1 MARRGSSPASTRG
14 SLEPAAVRLR
24 CRRVQRPRGLPT
36 TGGGPRPR
44 GQHAGGHV
52 HHGITQRCYGHRL
65 TDQPR
70 GIAHE
75 ICQARIEP
83 LRSTYCAVAPES
95 PTRASPTPP
104 RLPPTRVATARG
116 RIGPSR
122 TVVIVHIK
130 LPVCA
135 HVRARHSLRLG
146 PGPRR
151 GDFMDTLTPDAGP
164 APKIWWKIARVLFP
178 VCGWE
183 PNQVGMTW
191 NRRSTV
197 FRNGALR
204 SMAPGSWPGRPRLR
218 GHLLSDLTRLGRVR

>member
-1 MARRGSSPASTRG
+1 MKDHRRLRFSASRLIKSRVACLTSSSFLTRW
-14 SLEPAAVRLR
+14 RITRR
-24 CRRVQRPRGLPT
+24 CRRVQRSRVLPT
-36 TGGGPRPR
+36 TDRGPRPR

-75 ICQARIEP
+75 ICHARIEP
-83 LRSTYCAVAPES
+83 LRSTYGAVAPES

-151 GDFMDTLTPDAGP
+151 GDFMDTPTPDAGP
-164 APKIWWKIARVLFP
+164 APKI
-178 VCGWE
+178 
-183 PNQVGMTW
+183 
-191 NRRSTV
+191 
-197 FRNGALR
+197 
-204 SMAPGSWPGRPRLR
+204 
-218 GHLLSDLTRLGRVR
+218 